1 MWSPHLNRDHRLHA
15 ACLVFRVNTVASQ
28 DIIQCTCTRL
38 GISRFCKVLFLS
50 VFDGN
55 MEMIAILYRE
65 PIEGILDSTS
75 NKLRCAP
82 FFNLSLINKSA
93 KGENKPSQFLIP
105 IICSEKEKQPFLY

>member
-1 MWSPHLNRDHRLHA
+1 MMRSPHLNRDHRLHA
-15 ACLVFRVNTVASQ
+15 ACLVFRVNTAASQ

-93 KGENKPSQFLIP
+93 KAKISPLNF
-105 IICSEKEKQPFLY
+105 